1 LEESEV
7 KKLITALVAAS
18 CLSACVPII
27 FVGGA
32 AMGMWVGSDPR
43 RPDVIKSD
51 FDLDAQLE
59 AKIIDTY
66 KERAHVNVHVF
77 NDVVLLTGEVPDQAA
92 KQQIEQFAG
101 QMNKKPRMVYNEV
114 VIALPSSTSNKFN
127 DSQITTRVK
136 TAVLAEA
143 GDSSAVHIMVTTE
156 RQVVYLMGVS
166 KPGIIDRA
174 AAAASKVG
182 GVKQVV
188 KLVEIEPDGPADTAR

>member
-1 LEESEV
+1 M
-7 KKLITALVAAS
+7 KKIIAVLIAAS
-18 CLSACVPII
+18 CLSACVPLLV
-27 FVGGA
+27 VGGA
-32 AMGMWVGSDPR
+32 AAGMWVGSDPR
-43 RPDVIKSD
+43 RPEIIKSD

-77 NDVVLLTGEVPDQAA
+77 NDLVLLTGEVPDQAA

-101 QMNKKPRMVYNEV
+101 QMNKKPRRIFNEV
-114 VIALPSSTSNKFN
+114 VVALPSSTSNRFN
-127 DSQITTRVK
+127 DSQISARVK

-143 GDSSAVHIMVTTE
+143 GDSSAVHIMVATE

-166 KPGIIDRA
+166 KPAIIDRA
-174 AAAASKVG
+174 ASAASRVG

-188 KLVEIEPDGPADTAR
+188 KLVEIEPDGPADRK